1 MRTRSRVAGEFYN
14 YRLINSEG
22 IFGALYMI
30 LTLGYDTLPEGDAF
44 PACDAPDDCFR
55 VRLIVTLLETCG
67 SYFDRG
73 ASRAKLDR
81 FLAYFQRYVLA
92 KPCLPIDQAF
102 DVADLFGA
110 LRPKL
115 VRHERFEDACAACA
129 AIEAAEAAA
138 EEEAASAAAAAA
150 RAAPGDAAAAAA
162 AAAAGAPAEEDSGSD
177 DDGDDGG
184 SGSDGD
190 DMDADDADGDADG
203 DEDAA
208 AAAAEGGDAFDADAM
223 DDDRLDDDDD
233 KQEED
238 EEEEEEEL
246 SLRTRRSVVPK
257 EEEDAF
263 ARELSAALGEA
274 PGGGGASKPG
284 FGMRPLSKGA
294 LPLLSLGSGS
304 GAGGGSGGGAF
315 GSGAGG
321 GGAGG
326 ATVSFKMLTRRD
338 GRNSTR
344 ELHVPIASEMAT
356 VVAAQQEAEEAER
369 SELKRLVLDQV
380 ALSDSNAAAADAA
393 MHPAGRVLFS
403 TAGVRGGD
411 RYRRKLRS

>member
-1 MRTRSRVAGEFYN
+1 
-14 YRLINSEG
+14 
-22 IFGALYMI
+22 MI

-44 PACDAPDDCFR
+44 PPCDAPDDCFR

-138 EEEAASAAAAAA
+138 EEAAAAAAAAAA

-162 AAAAGAPAEEDSGSD
+162 AAGAPVEDDSGSD

-223 DDDRLDDDDD
+223 DDDHLDDDDD
-233 KQEED
+233 DDKDDED
-238 EEEEEEEL
+238 EEL

-274 PGGGGASKPG
+274 PGGAGASKPG
-284 FGMRPLSKGA
+284 FGLRPLSKGP
-294 LPLLSLGSGS
+294 LPLLSLGSG
-304 GAGGGSGGGAF
+304 GGGASGGGGF
-315 GSGAGG
+315 GSSAG

-356 VVAAQQEAEEAER
+356 LVAAQQEAEEAER

-393 MHPAGRVLFS
+393 MHPAGRVLFT